1 MEEWKEYKLGEVL
14 TIKYGKDHK
23 QLADGDRPIYG
34 SGGIMRYGDRSLY
47 DGPSILIPRKGS
59 LNNVIYADKPFWTVD
74 TMFWSIINDSIANP
88 LFVYYSICK
97 KDFASL
103 NVGSAVPS
111 LTVPVIE
118 DIDILLPSKAT
129 QDKVISVLK
138 SLDDKIEVN
147 RRINDNLEQQAQ
159 ALFKSWFVDFE
170 PFKDRKFVNSE
181 LGMIPEGWRVGTL
194 NELIIST
201 LGGDWGKEDA
211 IGNYVKK
218 VSCIRGADIPE
229 IRQGNRGNM
238 PTRFILNK
246 NFLNKALKAEDL
258 VVEISG
264 GSPTQSTG
272 RICQISD
279 TLLKKYDDVVICT
292 NFCRAIK
299 TKRPY
304 SQFIYYLW
312 EYLYKRGV
320 MFLYENGT
328 TGIKNLDIN
337 GLLEKEIIVI
347 PDENTVHK
355 YTGICNLF
363 SQIVQS
369 NGYESERLVRLRDTL
384 LPKLMSGE
392 LEINDINN

>member
-129 QDKVISVLK
+129 QDKVVSVLK

-147 RRINDNLEQQAQ
+147 RRINDNLNVA
-159 ALFKSWFVDFE
+159 A
-170 PFKDRKFVNSE
+170 
-181 LGMIPEGWRVGTL
+181 
-194 NELIIST
+194 
-201 LGGDWGKEDA
+201 
-211 IGNYVKK
+211 
-218 VSCIRGADIPE
+218 
-229 IRQGNRGNM
+229 
-238 PTRFILNK
+238 
-246 NFLNKALKAEDL
+246 
-258 VVEISG
+258 
-264 GSPTQSTG
+264 
-272 RICQISD
+272 
-279 TLLKKYDDVVICT
+279 
-292 NFCRAIK
+292 
-299 TKRPY
+299 
-304 SQFIYYLW
+304 
-312 EYLYKRGV
+312 
-320 MFLYENGT
+320 
-328 TGIKNLDIN
+328 
-337 GLLEKEIIVI
+337 
-347 PDENTVHK
+347 
-355 YTGICNLF
+355 
-363 SQIVQS
+363 
-369 NGYESERLVRLRDTL
+369 
-384 LPKLMSGE
+384 
-392 LEINDINN
+392 